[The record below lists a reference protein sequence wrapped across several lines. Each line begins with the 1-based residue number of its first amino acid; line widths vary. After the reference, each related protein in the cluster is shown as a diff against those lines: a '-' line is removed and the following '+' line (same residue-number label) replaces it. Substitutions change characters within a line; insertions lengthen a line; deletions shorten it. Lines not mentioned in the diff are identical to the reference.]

1 MFCLPKDEGNRK
13 VLMDQMSSYKR
24 DLYYN
29 SVNTTGKSLA
39 FVAIASLIYM
49 FLVQCC
55 PRVMNRVA
63 VVVGALALIAFTAT
77 IMLYPSNIPSGF
89 RWVVFII
96 AVFFVLIMI
105 CTFAK
110 YWQVWGLNGVFL
122 DFGTKFA
129 AHRLYVF
136 ILPIVFL
143 AMGVAFYFFEILM
156 YRSFWSFGEL
166 RFDPAIDLYHHVKNP
181 TKNLLLTLFQVI
193 QIIWGTMFLKE
204 AFNYLISA
212 EAVEWYYGKGSACV
226 NGAFTL
232 VCKHLGSVI
241 ACAFMNA
248 FFGIADFIFDA
259 LIPPLDDENS
269 CFYCINR
276 FAGFFDLARSDS
288 LTLVYLSGNAYCNSA
303 RYSEYLHVK
312 SSLSSRV
319 TRSLRTGADSDS
331 QSVSR
336 IYRFT
341 AHFALAGIITLVAFW
356 VFGYSLKQEVAIPAM
371 LILLFVSMGVATFFI
386 SLHADAGEAI
396 MVLFLME
403 EEFALRRQKA
413 QPTSRFN

>member
-1 MFCLPKDEGNRK
+1 MFCLPKDQGNRK
-13 VLMDQMSSYKR
+13 VLMEQMSSYKR

-29 SVNTTGKSLA
+29 SLNTAGKSLA

-63 VVVGALALIAFTAT
+63 VVVGALALIAFTAS
-77 IMLYPSNIPSGF
+77 IILYPSNIPSGF
-89 RWVVFII
+89 RWTAFGITVFLL
-96 AVFFVLIMI
+96 LIMI

-110 YWQVWGLNGVFL
+110 YWQVWGLNGIFL

-129 AHRLYVF
+129 CHRLYIFV
-136 ILPIVFL
+136 LPILFL
-143 AMGVAFYFFEILM
+143 AMGVAFYFFEILQ

-166 RFDPAIDLYHHVKNP
+166 RFDPTVDLYHHVKNP
-181 TKNLLLTLFQVI
+181 TKNLLLTFFQII

-212 EAVEWYYGKGSACV
+212 EAVEWYYNKGSACG

-259 LIPPLDDENS
+259 LIPNLDDENS

-288 LTLVYLSGNAYCNSA
+288 LALVYLSGNAYCNSA
-303 RYSEYLHVK
+303 RYSEYLHIK
-312 SSLSSRV
+312 SSLSSRLK
-319 TRSLRTGADSDS
+319 RSLNSDS
-331 QSVSR
+331 Q
-336 IYRFT
+336 
-341 AHFALAGIITLVAFW
+341 
-356 VFGYSLKQEVAIPAM
+356 
-371 LILLFVSMGVATFFI
+371 
-386 SLHADAGEAI
+386 
-396 MVLFLME
+396 
-403 EEFALRRQKA
+403 
-413 QPTSRFN
+413 